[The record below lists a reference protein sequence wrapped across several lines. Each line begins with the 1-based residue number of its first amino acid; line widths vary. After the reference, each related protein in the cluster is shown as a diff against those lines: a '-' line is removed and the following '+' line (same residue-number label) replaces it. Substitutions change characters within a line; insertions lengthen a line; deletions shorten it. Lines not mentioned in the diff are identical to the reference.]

1 MGELRKAIIS
11 ELEQIESIK
20 LLEFILKFVSGAR
33 MRWK

>member
-1 MGELRKAIIS
+1 MEELRKEIIS
-11 ELEQIESIK
+11 ELDQIESIR